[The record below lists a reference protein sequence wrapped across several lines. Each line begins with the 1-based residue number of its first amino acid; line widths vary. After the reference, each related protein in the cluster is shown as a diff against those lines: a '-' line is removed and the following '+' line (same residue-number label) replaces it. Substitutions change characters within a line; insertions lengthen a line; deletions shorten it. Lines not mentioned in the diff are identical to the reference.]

1 MMKLKQLPTLCLFL
15 MGTFFTIWDIGS
27 DMLLAR
33 EYYQGREMEH
43 EIIVEDTLQRIN
55 NTYPHLVDS
64 NGVIV
69 NMRPFSSIEC
79 LENKTVSNPVYA
91 LYQHQVCKSLSCLS
105 VGRTVRSALLF
116 FRRFT

>member
-15 MGTFFTIWDIGS
+15 LGTFFTIWDIGS

-33 EYYQGREMEH
+33 EYYQDTEMEH
-43 EIIVEDTLQRIN
+43 EIIMEDTLQRIN
-55 NTYPHLVDS
+55 NTYPHSVDS

-79 LENKTVSNPVYA
+79 LGNKTVLNPVYA
-91 LYQHQVCKSLSCLS
+91 LYQHQVC
-105 VGRTVRSALLF
+105 TV
-116 FRRFT
+116 